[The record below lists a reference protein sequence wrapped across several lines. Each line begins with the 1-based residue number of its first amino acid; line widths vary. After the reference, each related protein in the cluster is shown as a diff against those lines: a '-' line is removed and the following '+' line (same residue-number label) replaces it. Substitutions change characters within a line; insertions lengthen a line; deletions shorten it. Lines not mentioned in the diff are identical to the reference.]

1 MQDETIMFYIKIFL
15 SSDIKI
21 IILFK
26 KHTHTQMYHS
36 EKKVNSY
43 FVAPADG
50 QLVSIL
56 MIIFKFLGVH
66 RNNLKVV

>member
-1 MQDETIMFYIKIFL
+1 
-15 SSDIKI
+15 
-21 IILFK
+21 
-26 KHTHTQMYHS
+26 MYHS
-36 EKKVNSY
+36 EKKVDSY